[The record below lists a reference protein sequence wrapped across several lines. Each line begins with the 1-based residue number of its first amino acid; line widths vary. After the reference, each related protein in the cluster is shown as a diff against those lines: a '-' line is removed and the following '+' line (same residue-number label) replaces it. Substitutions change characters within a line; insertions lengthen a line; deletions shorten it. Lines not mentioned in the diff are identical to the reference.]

1 MMLIRLANVK
11 YYFLIIVGKNIKFD
25 PKEGKIKLT
34 YEQFME
40 VMATNII
47 NNRKKYGKE
56 KIKFE
61 SETNSTMCFVCSFN
75 FADKENEFCQP
86 L

>member
-1 MMLIRLANVK
+1 
-11 YYFLIIVGKNIKFD
+11 
-25 PKEGKIKLT
+25 
-34 YEQFME
+34 ME

-75 FADKENEFCQP
+75 DADKENELCQP